1 MKRKTLTL
9 VFTGLITLIL
19 TTLTMNAFLRKDKSQ
34 ATDEQGHVLT
44 GLWAD
49 WNKAVQQDRPKLQE
63 EILAQIRDRAMDQR
77 LAWDFYDASTRYV
90 GRQLPIGT
98 GNLQT
103 LWLLNL
109 PTMSGNSMNR

>member
-90 GRQLPIGT
+90 DAVTDR
-98 GNLQT
+98 NLQT

-109 PTMSGNSMNR
+109 PTMSGNSTNR